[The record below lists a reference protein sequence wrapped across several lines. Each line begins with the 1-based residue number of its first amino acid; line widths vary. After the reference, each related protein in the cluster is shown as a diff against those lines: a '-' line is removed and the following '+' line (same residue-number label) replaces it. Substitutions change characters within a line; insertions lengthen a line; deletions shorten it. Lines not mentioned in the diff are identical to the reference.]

1 MWKLLAVGAVGVQGI
16 AVPTI
21 ELEKG
26 VYFPM
31 VGLGTWQYNN
41 TQAQQAVAMA
51 LDMGYDMID
60 TANVYGN
67 QVGIGAALKASKRLR
82 SSYFI
87 TTKINGGLDF
97 DGATAA
103 LNQNIQQLGVDYVDL
118 TLTHFPASWDGK
130 GGKAMRQAGWKALEA
145 FKKAGKTKSIGVSH
159 YCKSHMEDI
168 LEINTTAIALNQVE
182 YHIGMIPWG
191 DNSTDYMEYDRSVGV
206 TYMSFST
213 LCGPCGTNEL
223 VNGPLVTGIGAK
235 YGKTGAQVSLKWA
248 VQQGIPVVPKS
259 IDPGHL
265 AENLDLFGGWEL
277 SDDDMKVLSSQK
289 SPVPAGGGGIQPPAS
304 GDCVVV

>member
-1 MWKLLAVGAVGVQGI
+1 MWKLLALGAVG
-16 AVPTI
+16 ATVPTI
-21 ELEKG
+21 EIEPG
-26 VYFPM
+26 VFFPM
-31 VGLGTWQYNN
+31 VGLGTWQYNDSQAN
-41 TQAQQAVAMA
+41 TAVGLA
-51 LDMGYDMID
+51 LDMGYTMFD

-97 DGATAA
+97 DAATAA
-103 LNQNIQQLGVDYVDL
+103 LNQNLQQLGVDYVDL

-145 FKKAGKTKSIGVSH
+145 FKKAGKSRSIGISH
-159 YCKSHMEDI
+159 YCRSHVADI
-168 LEINTTAIALNQVE
+168 LEINTTVIALNQVE
-182 YHIGMIPWG
+182 FHIGMIPWG
-191 DNSTDYMEYDRSVGV
+191 DNATDYMDYDRSIGV

-259 IDPGHL
+259 SEPSHL
-265 AENLDLFGGWEL
+265 AENLNLFDGWQL

-289 SPVPAGGGGIQPPAS
+289 SPVPAGGGGVLPPAS
-304 GDCVVV
+304 GDCIID

>member
-1 MWKLLAVGAVGVQGI
+1 VGVCGVV
-16 AVPTI
+16 VPTI
-21 ELEKG
+21 ELESG

-31 VGLGTWQYNN
+31 VGLGTWQYND
-41 TQAQQAVAMA
+41 TQAEASVTMG
-51 LDMGYDMID
+51 LSMGYTMID

-67 QVGIGAALKASKRLR
+67 QVGIGRALKASKRLR

-87 TTKINGGLDF
+87 ATKINGGLDF
-97 DGATAA
+97 DAATAA
-103 LNQNIQQLGVDYVDL
+103 LNANLEQLGVDYVDL

-130 GGKAMRQAGWKALEA
+130 GGKLMRQAGWKALEA
-145 FKKAGKTKSIGVSH
+145 FKKAGKSRSIGISH
-159 YCKSHMEDI
+159 YCKAHVADI

-182 YHIGMIPWG
+182 FHIGMLPWG
-191 DNSTDYMEYDRSVGV
+191 DISTDYMDYDRAIGV

-248 VQQGIPVVPKS
+248 VQMGIPVVPKS
-259 IDPGHL
+259 SDPVHL
-265 AENLDLFGGWEL
+265 AENIDLFDGWQL
-277 SDDDMKVLSSQK
+277 SEDDMKVLNMQK
-289 SPVPAGGGGIQPPAS
+289 SPVPAGGGGALPPQS
-304 GDCVVV
+304 GDCVVA

>member
-1 MWKLLAVGAVGVQGI
+1 
-16 AVPTI
+16 
-21 ELEKG
+21 
-26 VYFPM
+26 M

-41 TQAQQAVAMA
+41 TQAQAAVTMA
-51 LDMGYDMID
+51 LDMGYTMLD

-67 QVGIGAALKASKRLR
+67 QVGIGQALKASKRLR

-97 DGATAA
+97 DAATAA
-103 LNQNIQQLGVDYVDL
+103 LNENIQQLGVDYVDL

-168 LEINTTAIALNQVE
+168 LEINTTTIALNQVE

-191 DNSTDYMEYDRSVGV
+191 NNATDYMEYDRSIGV

-259 IDPGHL
+259 NDPAHL
-265 AENLDLFGGWEL
+265 AQNLDLFAGWEL
-277 SDDDMKVLSSQK
+277 SDDDMKVLNSQK

>member
-1 MWKLLAVGAVGVQGI
+1 MWKLLALGAVGVQG

-21 ELEKG
+21 ELEPG
-26 VYFPM
+26 VFFPM
-31 VGLGTWQYNN
+31 VGLGTWLYNN
-41 TQAQQAVAMA
+41 TQAQTAVSMA
-51 LDMGYDMID
+51 LDMGYTMID

-67 QVGIGAALKASKRLR
+67 QVGIGSALKASKRLR
-82 SSYFI
+82 ESYFI

-97 DGATAA
+97 DAATAA
-103 LNQNIQQLGVDYVDL
+103 LNENLQQLGVEYVDL
-118 TLTHFPASWDGK
+118 VLTHFPASWEGQ

-145 FKKAGKTKSIGVSH
+145 FKKARKTRSIGISH
-159 YCKSHMEDI
+159 YCKNHVEDI

-191 DNSTDYMEYDRSVGV
+191 VNATDYMEYDRSIGV

-213 LCGPCGTNEL
+213 LCGPCGTDEL

-248 VQQGIPVVPKS
+248 IQQGIPVVPKYS
-259 IDPGHL
+259 DPVHL
-265 AENLDLFGGWEL
+265 AENLDLFNGWVL
-277 SDDDMKVLSSQK
+277 SDDDMKVLNSQK
-289 SPVPAGGGGIQPPAS
+289 SPVPAGGGGVQPPAS
-304 GDCVVV
+304 GDCVVA